1 MKVRKVLNNNV
12 VSSTNDNHNEV
23 IVMGKGIG
31 FQKKEGD
38 LIQDSLIEKIFI
50 LNDKNILS
58 SLERLFKDIPE
69 KYLEIADEIV
79 QYAQSQ
85 YGLSLRENV
94 YLSLT
99 DHIGFAVER
108 IKNGVEITNVM
119 LSDIK
124 CFYKN
129 EYEIGL
135 KALEI
140 INREMRV
147 ILPDDEAGF
156 IALHVL
162 NASLDQ
168 TGANNLETV
177 RISHEILDI
186 VKDFYK
192 LSIDRESIHY
202 YRFANHVNYLAKRL
216 FSQFEEIESDDILY
230 ETARKSFPSEFK
242 CANLIKRS
250 IYESYGISIS
260 KEELGYLI
268 INLRALLKNE
278 HIRVSESL

>member
-1 MKVRKVLNNNV
+1 MKVQKVLNNNV

-50 LNDKNILS
+50 LNDKNILLK
-58 SLERLFKDIPE
+58 LERLL
-69 KYLEIADEIV
+69 KYSRRIFRNINEII

-85 YGLSLRENV
+85 YGLSIRENA

-108 IKNGVEITNVM
+108 MKCGMEITNVM

-140 INREMRV
+140 INREVGV

-156 IALHVL
+156 IALHIL
-162 NASLDQ
+162 NSSLDQ
-168 TGANNLETV
+168 IGVNNLEAAK
-177 RISHEILDI
+177 ISHEILAI
-186 VKDFYK
+186 VNDFYK
-192 LSIDRESIHY
+192 LSLDRESIKY

-216 FSQFEEIESDDILY
+216 FNQSEDIESDDILY
-230 ETARKSFPSEFK
+230 ETVRKSFPNEFK
-242 CANLIKRS
+242 CANLIKRR
-250 IYESYGISIS
+250 IYDDYGISIS
-260 KEELGYLI
+260 REELGYLI

-278 HIRVSESL
+278 SI